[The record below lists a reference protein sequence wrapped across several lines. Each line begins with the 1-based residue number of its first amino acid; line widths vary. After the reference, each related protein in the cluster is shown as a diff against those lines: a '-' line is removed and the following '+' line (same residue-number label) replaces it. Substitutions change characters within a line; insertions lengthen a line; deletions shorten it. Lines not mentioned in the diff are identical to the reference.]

1 MAITRPTVRPS
12 GGVPGSRP
20 PPISSRGFGPTD
32 RHGFLAQGLARA
44 GGGAGGDA
52 AEFEDVGAA
61 LSMVSGGLGTAIMPR
76 LSLEG
81 VPDDVGITDPGPER
95 PIRSFGCLTAPEQA
109 RSLAVRALIRELRMG
124 DAKPPSQIVGSPS
137 NCGDRP
143 AGLP

>member
-12 GGVPGSRP
+12 GGAPGSRP
-20 PPISSRGFGPTD
+20 PSLSSRGCGPTD
-32 RHGFLAQGLARA
+32 RRRFLDQGLARA
-44 GGGAGGDA
+44 GGGPA
-52 AEFEDVGAA
+52 ATVELEDDGAA
-61 LSMVSGGLGTAIMPR
+61 LSMVSRGLGTATMPR

-81 VPDDVGITDPGPER
+81 VPDNVGITDLGPER
-95 PIRSFGCLTAPEQA
+95 PIRSFGCLTTPEQA
-109 RSLAVRALIRELRMG
+109 RSLAVRALMRELRVG